1 MVFFYFNNMTKLWLS
16 SILYKHNP
24 LSWLFQ
30 NLIYRFFHGLMLLLK
45 PVIPVF
51 ILPYSSPMTCSI
63 VWFYCLLGFG
73 YVVTMTLKNRYW
85 RRLFLPVSPFWSA
98 NVILVYYHPRPFVM
112 EVGRTLIYHAPNGS
126 FSSDHMLIFS
136 SIAFSYLF
144 SAQRKLGIFLL
155 IMAWLVAW
163 SRVYLGVH
171 FPLDMLGAFL
181 MAFALNFFGLKLWNL
196 YKEKIMQWALTIHFY
211 LFKPLI
217 QKGYIK

>member
-1 MVFFYFNNMTKLWLS
+1 
-16 SILYKHNP
+16 
-24 LSWLFQ
+24 
-30 NLIYRFFHGLMLLLK
+30 
-45 PVIPVF
+45 
-51 ILPYSSPMTCSI
+51 
-63 VWFYCLLGFG
+63 
-73 YVVTMTLKNRYW
+73 MTLSELNLS
-85 RRLFLPVSPFWSA
+85 LFSWINASPEASNTSIHFAIFIANDLLYCMILLFAWFWLRG
-98 NVILVYYHPRPFVM
+98 NYDTKKQILKAFIFTSIAILISQCISHVYYHPRPFVM

-126 FSSDHMLIFS
+126 FPSDHMLIFS

-181 MAFALNFFGLKLWNL
+181 LAFALNFFGLKLWNL
-196 YKEKIMQWALTIHFY
+196 YKEKIMQWALTMHFY

-217 QKGYIK
+217 QKCYIK

>member
-1 MVFFYFNNMTKLWLS
+1 
-16 SILYKHNP
+16 
-24 LSWLFQ
+24 
-30 NLIYRFFHGLMLLLK
+30 
-45 PVIPVF
+45 
-51 ILPYSSPMTCSI
+51 
-63 VWFYCLLGFG
+63 
-73 YVVTMTLKNRYW
+73 MTLSELNLS
-85 RRLFLPVSPFWSA
+85 LFSWINASPEASNTSIHFAIFIANDLLYCMILLFAWFWLRG
-98 NVILVYYHPRPFVM
+98 NYDTKKQILKAFIFTSIAILISQCISHVYYHPRPFVM

-126 FSSDHMLIFS
+126 FPSDHMLIFS

-144 SAQRKLGIFLL
+144 SAQRKLGVFLL

-181 MAFALNFFGLKLWNL
+181 LAFALNFFGLKLWNL
-196 YKEKIMQWALTIHFY
+196 YKDKIMQGALTIHFY

>member
-1 MVFFYFNNMTKLWLS
+1 
-16 SILYKHNP
+16 
-24 LSWLFQ
+24 
-30 NLIYRFFHGLMLLLK
+30 
-45 PVIPVF
+45 
-51 ILPYSSPMTCSI
+51 
-63 VWFYCLLGFG
+63 
-73 YVVTMTLKNRYW
+73 MTLSELNLT
-85 RRLFLPVSPFWSA
+85 LFSWINASPEASNTSIHFAIFIANDLLYCMILLFAWFWLRG
-98 NVILVYYHPRPFVM
+98 NYDTKKQILKAFIFTSIAILISQCISHVYYHPRPFVM

-126 FSSDHMLIFS
+126 FPSDHMLIFS

-144 SAQRKLGIFLL
+144 SAQRKLGVFLL

-181 MAFALNFFGLKLWNL
+181 LAFALNFFGLKLWNL
-196 YKEKIMQWALTIHFY
+196 YKDKIMQGALTIHFY

>member
-1 MVFFYFNNMTKLWLS
+1 
-16 SILYKHNP
+16 
-24 LSWLFQ
+24 
-30 NLIYRFFHGLMLLLK
+30 
-45 PVIPVF
+45 
-51 ILPYSSPMTCSI
+51 
-63 VWFYCLLGFG
+63 
-73 YVVTMTLKNRYW
+73 MTLSELNLS
-85 RRLFLPVSPFWSA
+85 LFSWINASPEASNTSIHFAIFIANDLLYCMILLFAWFWLRG
-98 NVILVYYHPRPFVM
+98 NYDTKKQILKAFIFTSIAILISQCISHVYYHPRPFVM

-126 FSSDHMLIFS
+126 FPSDHMLIFS
-136 SIAFSYLF
+136 TIAFSYLF

-181 MAFALNFFGLKLWNL
+181 LAFALNFFGLKLWNL
-196 YKEKIMQWALTIHFY
+196 YKDKIMQWVLTIHFY

>member
-1 MVFFYFNNMTKLWLS
+1 
-16 SILYKHNP
+16 
-24 LSWLFQ
+24 
-30 NLIYRFFHGLMLLLK
+30 
-45 PVIPVF
+45 
-51 ILPYSSPMTCSI
+51 
-63 VWFYCLLGFG
+63 
-73 YVVTMTLKNRYW
+73 MTLSELNLS
-85 RRLFLPVSPFWSA
+85 LFSWINASPEASNTSIHFAIFIANDLLYCMILLFAWFWLRG
-98 NVILVYYHPRPFVM
+98 NYDTKKQILKAFIFTSIAILISQCISHVYYHPRPFVM

-126 FSSDHMLIFS
+126 FPSDHMLIFS

-181 MAFALNFFGLKLWNL
+181 LAFALNFFGLKLWNL
-196 YKEKIMQWALTIHFY
+196 YKEKIMQWALTLHFY

>member
-1 MVFFYFNNMTKLWLS
+1 
-16 SILYKHNP
+16 
-24 LSWLFQ
+24 
-30 NLIYRFFHGLMLLLK
+30 
-45 PVIPVF
+45 
-51 ILPYSSPMTCSI
+51 
-63 VWFYCLLGFG
+63 
-73 YVVTMTLKNRYW
+73 MTLSELNLS
-85 RRLFLPVSPFWSA
+85 LFSWINASPEASNTSIHFAIFIANDLLYCMILLFAWFWLRG
-98 NVILVYYHPRPFVM
+98 NYDTKKQILKAFIFTSIAILISQCISHVYYHPRPFVM
-112 EVGRTLIYHAPNGS
+112 EVGRTLIYHVPNGS
-126 FSSDHMLIFS
+126 FPSDHMLIFS

-181 MAFALNFFGLKLWNL
+181 LAFALNFFGLKLWNL
-196 YKEKIMQWALTIHFY
+196 YKDKIMQWALTIHFY

>member
-1 MVFFYFNNMTKLWLS
+1 
-16 SILYKHNP
+16 
-24 LSWLFQ
+24 
-30 NLIYRFFHGLMLLLK
+30 
-45 PVIPVF
+45 
-51 ILPYSSPMTCSI
+51 
-63 VWFYCLLGFG
+63 
-73 YVVTMTLKNRYW
+73 MTLSELNLS
-85 RRLFLPVSPFWSA
+85 LFSWINASPEASNASINFAIFIANDLLYCMILLFAWFWLRGNYDTKKQILKAFIFTSIAILVSQCISH
-98 NVILVYYHPRPFVM
+98 VYYHPRPFVM

-126 FSSDHMLIFS
+126 FPSDHMLIFS

-155 IMAWLVAW
+155 VMAWLVAW

-181 MAFALNFFGLKLWNL
+181 LAFALNFFGLKLWNL
-196 YKEKIMQWALTIHFY
+196 YKEKIMQWALTLHFY

>member
-1 MVFFYFNNMTKLWLS
+1 
-16 SILYKHNP
+16 
-24 LSWLFQ
+24 
-30 NLIYRFFHGLMLLLK
+30 
-45 PVIPVF
+45 
-51 ILPYSSPMTCSI
+51 
-63 VWFYCLLGFG
+63 
-73 YVVTMTLKNRYW
+73 MTLSELNLS
-85 RRLFLPVSPFWSA
+85 LFSWINASPEASNTSIHFAFFIANDLLYCMILLFAWFWLRG
-98 NVILVYYHPRPFVM
+98 NYDTKKQILKAFIFTSIAILISQCISHVYYHPRPFVM

-126 FSSDHMLIFS
+126 FPSDHMLIFS

-181 MAFALNFFGLKLWNL
+181 LAFALNFFGLKLWNL
-196 YKEKIMQWALTIHFY
+196 YKDKIMQWALTIHFY

>member
-1 MVFFYFNNMTKLWLS
+1 
-16 SILYKHNP
+16 
-24 LSWLFQ
+24 
-30 NLIYRFFHGLMLLLK
+30 
-45 PVIPVF
+45 
-51 ILPYSSPMTCSI
+51 
-63 VWFYCLLGFG
+63 
-73 YVVTMTLKNRYW
+73 MTLSELNLS
-85 RRLFLPVSPFWSA
+85 LFSWINASPEATNTSIHFAIFIANDLLYCMILLFAWFWLRG
-98 NVILVYYHPRPFVM
+98 NYDTKKQILKAFIFTSIAILISQCISHVYYHPRPFVM

-126 FSSDHMLIFS
+126 FPSDHMLIFS

-155 IMAWLVAW
+155 VMAWLVAW

-181 MAFALNFFGLKLWNL
+181 LAFALNFFGLKLWNL
-196 YKEKIMQWALTIHFY
+196 YKEKIMQWALTLHFY

>member
-1 MVFFYFNNMTKLWLS
+1 
-16 SILYKHNP
+16 
-24 LSWLFQ
+24 
-30 NLIYRFFHGLMLLLK
+30 
-45 PVIPVF
+45 
-51 ILPYSSPMTCSI
+51 
-63 VWFYCLLGFG
+63 
-73 YVVTMTLKNRYW
+73 MTLSELNLS
-85 RRLFLPVSPFWSA
+85 LFSWINASPEASNTSIHFAIFIANDLLYCMILLFAWFWLRG
-98 NVILVYYHPRPFVM
+98 NYDTKKQILKAFIFTSIAILISQCISHVYYHPRTFVM

-126 FSSDHMLIFS
+126 FPSDHMLIFS

-181 MAFALNFFGLKLWNL
+181 LAFALNFFGLTLWNL
-196 YKEKIMQWALTIHFY
+196 YKEKIMQSALTLHFY

>member
-1 MVFFYFNNMTKLWLS
+1 
-16 SILYKHNP
+16 
-24 LSWLFQ
+24 
-30 NLIYRFFHGLMLLLK
+30 
-45 PVIPVF
+45 
-51 ILPYSSPMTCSI
+51 
-63 VWFYCLLGFG
+63 
-73 YVVTMTLKNRYW
+73 MTLSELNLS
-85 RRLFLPVSPFWSA
+85 LFSWINASPEASNTSIHFAIFIANDLLYCMILLFAWFWLRGNYDTKKQILKAFIFTSIAILVSQCISH
-98 NVILVYYHPRPFVM
+98 VYYHPRPFVM

-126 FSSDHMLIFS
+126 FPSDHMLIFS

-144 SAQRKLGIFLL
+144 SAQRKLGVFLL

-181 MAFALNFFGLKLWNL
+181 LAFALNFFGLKLWNL
-196 YKEKIMQWALTIHFY
+196 YKDKIMQGALTIHFY

>member
-1 MVFFYFNNMTKLWLS
+1 
-16 SILYKHNP
+16 
-24 LSWLFQ
+24 
-30 NLIYRFFHGLMLLLK
+30 
-45 PVIPVF
+45 
-51 ILPYSSPMTCSI
+51 
-63 VWFYCLLGFG
+63 
-73 YVVTMTLKNRYW
+73 MTLSELNLS
-85 RRLFLPVSPFWSA
+85 LFSWINASPEASNTSIHFAIFIANDLLYYMILLFAWFWLRG
-98 NVILVYYHPRPFVM
+98 NYDTKKQILKAFIFTSIAILISQCISHVYYHPRPFVM

-126 FSSDHMLIFS
+126 FPSDHMLIFS

-181 MAFALNFFGLKLWNL
+181 LAFALNFFGLKLWNL
-196 YKEKIMQWALTIHFY
+196 YKDTIMQWVLTIHFY

>member
-1 MVFFYFNNMTKLWLS
+1 
-16 SILYKHNP
+16 
-24 LSWLFQ
+24 
-30 NLIYRFFHGLMLLLK
+30 
-45 PVIPVF
+45 
-51 ILPYSSPMTCSI
+51 
-63 VWFYCLLGFG
+63 
-73 YVVTMTLKNRYW
+73 MTLSELNLS
-85 RRLFLPVSPFWSA
+85 LFSWINASPEASNTNINFAIFIANDLLYCMILLFAWFWLRG
-98 NVILVYYHPRPFVM
+98 NYDTKKQILKAFIFTSIAILISQCISHVYYHPRPFVM

-126 FSSDHMLIFS
+126 FPSDHMLIFS

-155 IMAWLVAW
+155 VMAWLVAW

-181 MAFALNFFGLKLWNL
+181 LAFALNFFGLKLWNL
-196 YKEKIMQWALTIHFY
+196 YKEKIMQWALTLHFY

>member
-1 MVFFYFNNMTKLWLS
+1 
-16 SILYKHNP
+16 
-24 LSWLFQ
+24 
-30 NLIYRFFHGLMLLLK
+30 
-45 PVIPVF
+45 
-51 ILPYSSPMTCSI
+51 
-63 VWFYCLLGFG
+63 
-73 YVVTMTLKNRYW
+73 MTLSELNLS
-85 RRLFLPVSPFWSA
+85 LFSWINASPEASNTSIHFAIFIANDLLYCMILLFAWFWLRG
-98 NVILVYYHPRPFVM
+98 NYDTKKQILKAFIFTSIAILISQCISHVYYHPRPFVM

-126 FSSDHMLIFS
+126 FPSDHMLIFS

-171 FPLDMLGAFL
+171 FHLDMLGAFL
-181 MAFALNFFGLKLWNL
+181 LAFALNFFGLKLWNL
-196 YKEKIMQWALTIHFY
+196 YKEKIMQWALTLHFY

>member
-1 MVFFYFNNMTKLWLS
+1 
-16 SILYKHNP
+16 
-24 LSWLFQ
+24 
-30 NLIYRFFHGLMLLLK
+30 
-45 PVIPVF
+45 
-51 ILPYSSPMTCSI
+51 
-63 VWFYCLLGFG
+63 
-73 YVVTMTLKNRYW
+73 MTLSELNLS
-85 RRLFLPVSPFWSA
+85 LFSWINASPEASNTSIHFAIFIANDLLYCMILLSAWFWLRG
-98 NVILVYYHPRPFVM
+98 NYDTKKQILKAFIFTSIAILISQCISHVYYHPRPFVM

-126 FSSDHMLIFS
+126 FPSDHMLIFS

-144 SAQRKLGIFLL
+144 SAQHKLGIFLL

-181 MAFALNFFGLKLWNL
+181 LTFALNFFGLKLWNL
-196 YKEKIMQWALTIHFY
+196 YKDKIMQWALTLHFY

>member
-1 MVFFYFNNMTKLWLS
+1 
-16 SILYKHNP
+16 
-24 LSWLFQ
+24 
-30 NLIYRFFHGLMLLLK
+30 
-45 PVIPVF
+45 
-51 ILPYSSPMTCSI
+51 
-63 VWFYCLLGFG
+63 
-73 YVVTMTLKNRYW
+73 MTLSELNLS
-85 RRLFLPVSPFWSA
+85 LFSWINASPEASNTSIHFAIFIANDLLYCMILLFAWFWLRG
-98 NVILVYYHPRPFVM
+98 NYDTKKQILKAFIFTSIAILISQCISHVYYHPRPFVM

-126 FSSDHMLIFS
+126 FPSDHMLIFS

-181 MAFALNFFGLKLWNL
+181 LAFALNFFGLKLWNL

>member
-1 MVFFYFNNMTKLWLS
+1 
-16 SILYKHNP
+16 
-24 LSWLFQ
+24 
-30 NLIYRFFHGLMLLLK
+30 
-45 PVIPVF
+45 
-51 ILPYSSPMTCSI
+51 
-63 VWFYCLLGFG
+63 
-73 YVVTMTLKNRYW
+73 MTLSELNLS
-85 RRLFLPVSPFWSA
+85 LFSWINASPEASNTSIHFAIFIANDLLYCMILLFAWFWLRG
-98 NVILVYYHPRPFVM
+98 NYDTKKQILKAFIFTSIAILISQCISHVYYHPRPFVM

-126 FSSDHMLIFS
+126 FPSDHMLIFS

-155 IMAWLVAW
+155 VMAWLVAW

-181 MAFALNFFGLKLWNL
+181 LAFALNFFGLKLWNL
-196 YKEKIMQWALTIHFY
+196 YKDKIMQWVLTIHFY

>member
-1 MVFFYFNNMTKLWLS
+1 
-16 SILYKHNP
+16 
-24 LSWLFQ
+24 
-30 NLIYRFFHGLMLLLK
+30 
-45 PVIPVF
+45 
-51 ILPYSSPMTCSI
+51 
-63 VWFYCLLGFG
+63 
-73 YVVTMTLKNRYW
+73 MTLSELNLS
-85 RRLFLPVSPFWSA
+85 LFSWINTSPEASNTSIHFAIFIANDLLYCMILLFAWFWLRG
-98 NVILVYYHPRPFVM
+98 NYDTKKQILKAFIFTSIAILISQCISHVYYHPRPFVM

-126 FSSDHMLIFS
+126 FPSDHMLIFS

-181 MAFALNFFGLKLWNL
+181 LAFALNFFGLKLWNL
-196 YKEKIMQWALTIHFY
+196 YKDTIMQWALTLHFY

-217 QKGYIK
+217 QKSYIK

>member
-1 MVFFYFNNMTKLWLS
+1 
-16 SILYKHNP
+16 
-24 LSWLFQ
+24 
-30 NLIYRFFHGLMLLLK
+30 
-45 PVIPVF
+45 
-51 ILPYSSPMTCSI
+51 
-63 VWFYCLLGFG
+63 
-73 YVVTMTLKNRYW
+73 MTLSELNLS
-85 RRLFLPVSPFWSA
+85 LFSWINASPEASNTSIHFAIFIANDLLYCMILLFAWFWLRG
-98 NVILVYYHPRPFVM
+98 NYDTKKQILKAFIFTSIAILISQCISHVYYHPRPFVM

-126 FSSDHMLIFS
+126 FPSDHMLIFS

-144 SAQRKLGIFLL
+144 STQRKLGIFLL

-181 MAFALNFFGLKLWNL
+181 LAFALNFFGLKLWNL
-196 YKEKIMQWALTIHFY
+196 YKDKIMQWALTIHFY

>member
-1 MVFFYFNNMTKLWLS
+1 
-16 SILYKHNP
+16 
-24 LSWLFQ
+24 
-30 NLIYRFFHGLMLLLK
+30 
-45 PVIPVF
+45 
-51 ILPYSSPMTCSI
+51 
-63 VWFYCLLGFG
+63 
-73 YVVTMTLKNRYW
+73 MTLSELNLS
-85 RRLFLPVSPFWSA
+85 LFSWINASPEASNASINFAIFIANDLLYCMILLFAWFWLRGNYDTKKQILKAFIFTSIAILVSQCISH
-98 NVILVYYHPRPFVM
+98 VYYHPRPFVM

-126 FSSDHMLIFS
+126 FPSDHMLIFS

-155 IMAWLVAW
+155 VMAWLVAW

-181 MAFALNFFGLKLWNL
+181 LAFALNFFGLKLWNL
-196 YKEKIMQWALTIHFY
+196 YKDKIMQGALTIHFY

>member
-1 MVFFYFNNMTKLWLS
+1 
-16 SILYKHNP
+16 
-24 LSWLFQ
+24 
-30 NLIYRFFHGLMLLLK
+30 
-45 PVIPVF
+45 
-51 ILPYSSPMTCSI
+51 
-63 VWFYCLLGFG
+63 
-73 YVVTMTLKNRYW
+73 MTLSELNLS
-85 RRLFLPVSPFWSA
+85 LFSWINASPEASNASIHFAIFIANDLLYCMILLFAWFWLRG
-98 NVILVYYHPRPFVM
+98 NYDTKKQILKAFIFTSIAILISQCISHVYYHPRPFVM

-126 FSSDHMLIFS
+126 FPSDHMLIFS

-155 IMAWLVAW
+155 VIAWLVAW

-181 MAFALNFFGLKLWNL
+181 LAFALNFFGLTLWNL
-196 YKEKIMQWALTIHFY
+196 YKDKIMQWVLTIHFY

>member
-1 MVFFYFNNMTKLWLS
+1 
-16 SILYKHNP
+16 
-24 LSWLFQ
+24 
-30 NLIYRFFHGLMLLLK
+30 
-45 PVIPVF
+45 
-51 ILPYSSPMTCSI
+51 
-63 VWFYCLLGFG
+63 
-73 YVVTMTLKNRYW
+73 MTLSELNLS
-85 RRLFLPVSPFWSA
+85 LFSWINASPEATNTSIHFAIFIANDLLYCMILLFAWFWLRG
-98 NVILVYYHPRPFVM
+98 NYDTKKQILKAFIFTSIAILISQCISHVYYHPRPFVM

-126 FSSDHMLIFS
+126 FPSDHMLIFS

-144 SAQRKLGIFLL
+144 SAQRKLGGFLL

-181 MAFALNFFGLKLWNL
+181 LAFALNFFGLKLWNL
-196 YKEKIMQWALTIHFY
+196 YKEKIMQWALTLHFY